1 MKCAHYAFVN
11 IIAVTV
17 ATNQTNFVTPSQT
30 TDTTGQAGE
39 SLTRQNGKAF
49 LESLLFKMKD
59 WTEVSFQ
66 NKPEK
71 KNPTQIFE
79 PVCSEYDRR
88 TAFIS

>member
-1 MKCAHYAFVN
+1 MKCAQYAFVN

-17 ATNQTNFVTPSQT
+17 ATNQTNFVTPAQT

-39 SLTRQNGKAF
+39 SLMRQNGKAF
-49 LESLLFKMKD
+49 LESLYLKWKTEQKWAFKAN
-59 WTEVSFQ
+59 Q
-66 NKPEK
+66 K

-79 PVCSEYDRR
+79 PVFSEYDRR

>member
-17 ATNQTNFVTPSQT
+17 ATNQTNFVTPAQT

-49 LESLLFKMKD
+49 LESLYLKWK
-59 WTEVSFQ
+59 TEQ
-66 NKPEK
+66 KWALKGNQK